1 MNVQSVQSSVLS
13 SDLVRIDALGA
24 DPHGEIAR
32 IRGYGPVARVV
43 LPGGVVVWSVTGH
56 REIKQLLADPRV
68 SKDAE
73 QHWPVWIN
81 GDVPAGWPLS
91 LWVSVR
97 SMITAYGEDHKRL
110 RKLTAKAFTARRIGG
125 LRPRVEEFTGLLLEE
140 LAAAPEGEV
149 VDIREGFAAVLP
161 VQVICDLLG
170 IPQEA
175 RRRLQDTIGLTFLTD
190 VPPETVERNV
200 GELYAALNALVDSR
214 RATPGDDLITCLIA
228 ARDEEVEGGL
238 TQEELVDTVLL
249 IISAGYETTVNLLD
263 HAVHSLLRHPGQ
275 LALVREGVASW
286 DDVVEETLRCEP
298 PGFHV
303 PLRYAVQDIE
313 VGGVVVAAGDAI
325 LVSPAGAGRDPEV
338 HGRNADV
345 FDVTRG
351 TRRTHLTFGHGVHH
365 CLGAPLARMEAV
377 VALEALF
384 RRFPGL
390 RLAEPEQ
397 PLAPLPSFLS
407 NGHLRLPVLLHA

>member
-1 MNVQSVQSSVLS
+1 M
-13 SDLVRIDALGA
+13 
-24 DPHGEIAR
+24 
-32 IRGYGPVARVV
+32 ARVV

-313 VGGVVVAAGDAI
+313 VGVW
-325 LVSPAGAGRDPEV
+325 SSRP
-338 HGRNADV
+338 
-345 FDVTRG
+345 G
-351 TRRTHLTFGHGVHH
+351 TRYSSRRRGPDATPRSTAGTRTCST
-365 CLGAPLARMEAV
+365 
-377 VALEALF
+377 
-384 RRFPGL
+384 
-390 RLAEPEQ
+390 
-397 PLAPLPSFLS
+397 
-407 NGHLRLPVLLHA
+407 

>member
-1 MNVQSVQSSVLS
+1 MKAQSAVISPG
-13 SDLVRIDALGA
+13 LVRIDALGA
-24 DPHGEIAR
+24 DPHAEIAR
-32 IRGYGPVARVV
+32 IRRDGPVAPVV
-43 LPGGVVVWSVTGH
+43 LPGGIVVWSITGH
-56 REIKQLLADPRV
+56 QEIKQLMADPRV

-110 RKLTAKAFTARRIGG
+110 RKLTAKAFTARRIGE
-125 LRPRVEEFTGLLLEE
+125 LKPRVEEFTGLLLEK
-140 LAAAPEGEV
+140 LAAAPEGEA
-149 VDIREGFAAVLP
+149 VDLREHFAAVLP

-170 IPQEA
+170 IPEEA

-190 VPPETVERNV
+190 GAPGTVEQNV
-200 GELYAALNALVDSR
+200 GELYAALNALVDLR
-214 RATPGDDLITCLIA
+214 RATPGEDLITCLIA

-263 HAVHSLLRHPGQ
+263 HAVHHLLRQPEQ
-275 LALVREGVASW
+275 LALVRDSVATW
-286 DDVVEETLRCEP
+286 GDVVEETLRCDP

-303 PLRYAVQDIE
+303 PLRYAVEDIE
-313 VGGVVVAAGDAI
+313 VGGVVIAAGDAI

-338 HGRNADV
+338 HGQNADA
-345 FDVTRG
+345 FDVTRA

-365 CLGAPLARMEAV
+365 CLGAPLARMEAA

-384 RRFPGL
+384 RRFPDM
-390 RLAEPEQ
+390 RLAEPEK
-397 PLAPLPSFLS
+397 PLAPLPSFIS